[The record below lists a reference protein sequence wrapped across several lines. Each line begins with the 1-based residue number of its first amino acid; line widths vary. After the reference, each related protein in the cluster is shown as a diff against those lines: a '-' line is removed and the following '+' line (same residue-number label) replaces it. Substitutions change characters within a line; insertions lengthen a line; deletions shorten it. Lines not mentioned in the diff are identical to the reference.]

1 MYYLKYNGID
11 LTQLVKVR
19 DVSLPSLP
27 TIEHNEIEMWEMD
40 GNIFSSLSYGNKEIE
55 ITAII
60 QPLDPNDLDLYVNDV
75 KRAFYVREPQPL
87 FLGDETRYI
96 LATTEGDVS
105 IVELGKGT
113 CELTVNLIAYYP
125 YWIAKE
131 VQLHELTSTGGT
143 VQNNG
148 DVPTTPVITIG
159 VGGDTTFYQ
168 LENDNKEKIIIGE
181 MPRVQKTTV
190 KAFDTILA
198 DDCKTTSGWVQSS
211 AGIDSGCDT
220 GGTLAL
226 TGDGGGLRIG
236 SFGSGSSTW
245 KGACYRKNLSTPLKN
260 FRVKARLNFNSTGVN
275 GDPTRVE
282 YKDYGGDD
290 LQNVTSGSITY
301 TYKVKVDTSLNV
313 RSGPGTNYSRIGSFP
328 NGTELTGTPVGGW
341 LQCSYNGQTGYCSME
356 YLETI
361 ANDNRTSN
369 TICNFVTN
377 KATALRASANEW
389 STARCTIPAGTVVR
403 CWVNEFNSEAESGT
417 KFRQLKTAY
426 KGMYGHI
433 KSSDLTRASEATTK
447 IEYTVDGETADD
459 KQGKLQVYGFS
470 SNGVQLF
477 SLSVIDDS
485 AWYEATYPLVKVH
498 GRDFLYEEKFIEPK
512 PKTKQVE
519 SNDTIKYENV
529 LSGKLGNWNDFYGDI
544 QIERKNDVWYAYIS
558 NNGRMIQSSRVV
570 DTTSS
575 SEQLSNLVIYI
586 GTSNAEKAS
595 AMAVQYLQ
603 VQSLTDIDPVQH
615 NVQQFEEGDVIEI
628 DCGVPSVKLN
638 GVERNDLVDISSQF
652 FDLQV
657 GDNSIK
663 LASDDK
669 NATLGIIFNEK
680 YL

>member
-27 TIEHNEIEMWEMD
+27 TIEHNEIEMWDMD

-60 QPLDPNDLDLYVNDV
+60 QPLDPNDLELYVNDV

-96 LATTEGDVS
+96 LATTEGEVS

-131 VQLHELTSTGGT
+131 VQLQELTSTGGT

-168 LENDNKEKIIIGE
+168 LENDKKERILIGE
-181 MPRVQKTTV
+181 MPRVQKTTI

-211 AGIDSGCDT
+211 AGIDAGCGT
-220 GGTLAL
+220 GGTLAV
-226 TGDGGGLRIG
+226 TDDGGGLCIG

-245 KGACYRKNLSTPLKN
+245 KGACYRKNLSTPLTN
-260 FRVKARLNFNSTGVN
+260 FRVKARLNFNSTGNN
-275 GDPTRVE
+275 GDPTRIE
-282 YKDYGGDD
+282 YKDYGGDN

-301 TYKVKVDTSLNV
+301 TYKVKVNTSLNV
-313 RSGPGTNYSRIGSFP
+313 RSGPGTNYSRIGSYK
-328 NGTELTGTPVGGW
+328 NGQTLSGTPTGGW
-341 LQCSYNGQTGYCSME
+341 LKHTYNGRTAYCSMQ

-377 KATALRASANEW
+377 KATALRVNADEW
-389 STARCTIPAGTVVR
+389 STARCTVPAGTVVR
-403 CWVNEFNSEAESGT
+403 CWVNELGEST

-433 KSSDLTRASEATTK
+433 KSSDLTRASEMSTK
-447 IEYTVDGETADD
+447 IEYTVEGETADD
-459 KQGKLQVYGFS
+459 KQGRLQVYGFS

-485 AWYEATYPLVKVH
+485 EWYEATYPLVKVN
-498 GRDFLYEEKFIEPK
+498 GKDFLYEEKYIEPK
-512 PKTKQVE
+512 AKTKQVE

-529 LSGKLGNWNDFYGDI
+529 LSGRLGNWNEFYGDI
-544 QIERKNDVWYAYIS
+544 QIERKDNVWYAYVS
-558 NNGRMIQSSRVV
+558 NNGRLIQSSKVV
-570 DTTSS
+570 DSTNG
-575 SEQLSNLVIYI
+575 SEKLTNLVIYI
-586 GTSNAEKAS
+586 GTSNVEKAS
-595 AMAVQYLQ
+595 GMAVQYLQ
-603 VQSLTDIDPVQH
+603 VQSLSDIVPAEH
-615 NVQQFEEGDVIEI
+615 NVQQFVMGDVIEI

-638 GVERNDLVDISSQF
+638 DVERNDLVDIGSQF

-663 LASDDK
+663 MASDDK